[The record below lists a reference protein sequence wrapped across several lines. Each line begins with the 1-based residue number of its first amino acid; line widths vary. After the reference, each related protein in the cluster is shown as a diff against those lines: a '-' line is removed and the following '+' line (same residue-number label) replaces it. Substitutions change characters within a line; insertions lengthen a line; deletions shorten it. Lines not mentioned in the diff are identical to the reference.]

1 MDQNKK
7 FKIIN
12 YTKNLE
18 RRVQYIMSR
27 MKLKKDLNKW
37 DEGLLEEIVAS
48 PDSNAMFKNAGI
60 TNDKNQ
66 WNEAQQRGI
75 KIINTKFDKEQ
86 LTHLFF
92 RFIDEVFSN
101 LEQHRNNNFT
111 GKMLMHHSLQS
122 SKYMS
127 KWIQEKNRKN
137 RL

>member
-1 MDQNKK
+1 ML
-7 FKIIN
+7 F
-12 YTKNLE
+12 
-18 RRVQYIMSR
+18 
-27 MKLKKDLNKW
+27 
-37 DEGLLEEIVAS
+37 
-48 PDSNAMFKNAGI
+48 
-60 TNDKNQ
+60 
-66 WNEAQQRGI
+66 
-75 KIINTKFDKEQ
+75 KEQ